1 MSWVSFGD
9 FGGGIRCREFEA
21 EANIIFRSTDKLSK
35 SYKSQVNDM
44 KEWDMTKADLI
55 AVIEKQ
61 ANLPHHQAEKIV
73 NICFDSMIQALF
85 DNERIEIRGFGSFAN
100 RNYKAYEGR
109 NPKTGKVVKVSP
121 KKVPFFKVGKEL
133 KEMVDE
139 GKDKY
144 VIREA

>member
-1 MSWVSFGD
+1 
-9 FGGGIRCREFEA
+9 
-21 EANIIFRSTDKLSK
+21 
-35 SYKSQVNDM
+35 
-44 KEWDMTKADLI
+44 MTKADLI
-55 AVIEKQ
+55 AAVEKQ
-61 ANLPHHQAEKIV
+61 ANLTHKQAEMVI
-73 NICFDSMIQALF
+73 NITFECMIAALYH
-85 DNERIEIRGFGSFAN
+85 DDRIEIRGFGSFAN

-109 NPKTGKVVKVSP
+109 NPKTGKIVKVQP